1 MPPRTVLC
9 VHFLATV
16 IFLAGAASTLA
27 DGPDTFTLKDQERVL
42 YLGSGFVENDQ
53 WHAYL
58 ETRLQRRFPDRSLT
72 FRYMGWSGD
81 TVRASAR
88 TAGFQVPKG
97 LARLEKE
104 TQAQKPTLIFLAYGM
119 NESFDGAKGLADF
132 LKDYDKLLT
141 ALAPLKTRLVIV
153 SPAYHEDLGR
163 PFPDPREHNQ
173 HLREYTLALQEFARK
188 RKLHFVDLFHPLE
201 SAKKANGKI
210 ELTTNGIL
218 LTRAGYI
225 VAARAAEEQ
234 LGFTPC
240 RWDVIVE
247 KTGKISEG
255 TKITTLSAKENT
267 IQFQATDAMLP
278 VTGDVCRLQIGGL
291 GKGDYTLKIDGAEAA
306 TLTAAEWSRG
316 VTLGHG
322 PMFAGAEKLRAEIV
336 LRNQLFYRRW
346 RPYNDHSRH
355 WGFIGGDFKLYDQ
368 DIAVQEKRIAAA
380 RSPQPRT
387 FEIVPKGR

>member
-1 MPPRTVLC
+1 MTPRAVHC
-9 VHFLATV
+9 VHLLATLV
-16 IFLAGAASTLA
+16 FLAGATSALA
-27 DGPDTFTLKDQERVL
+27 DGPDALPLKDEERIL
-42 YLGSGFVENDQ
+42 FLGNGFVENDQ

-88 TAGFQVPKG
+88 TAGFQVPQG

-104 TQAQKPTLIFLAYGM
+104 TQAQKPTLIFLAYGL

-141 ALAPLKTRLVIV
+141 ALEPLKTRLVIV

-173 HLREYTLALQEFARK
+173 HLREYTQALKELAQK

-201 SAKKANGKI
+201 SAKKTNGKI

-218 LTRAGYI
+218 LTQAGYI

-234 LGFTPC
+234 LGFTPR

-247 KTGKISEG
+247 RTGKISEG
-255 TKITTLSAKENT
+255 TKITSLSAKGNT
-267 IQFQATDAMLP
+267 IRFQAADEMLP
-278 VTGDVCRLQIGGL
+278 VAGDVCQLKVTGL
-291 GKGDYTLKIDGAEAA
+291 PAGEYTLKIDAEDVL
-306 TLTAAEWSRG
+306 TVTAAEWNRG
-316 VTLGHG
+316 VKLESG
-322 PMFAGAEKLRAEIV
+322 PMFARAEKLRAEIV

-355 WGFIGGDFKLYDQ
+355 WGFIGGDFN
-368 DIAVQEKRIAAA
+368 
-380 RSPQPRT
+380 PQPALGNARGLA
-387 FEIVPKGR
+387 PD

>member
-1 MPPRTVLC
+1 MTPHAIFY
-9 VHFLATV
+9 VHLRAIV
-16 IFLAGAASTLA
+16 IFLAGAASALA
-27 DGPDTFTLKDQERVL
+27 GAPDALTLKDQERVL
-42 YLGSGFVENDQ
+42 WLGSGFVENDQ

-58 ETRLQRRFPDRSLT
+58 ETRLQRRFPDRGLT

-88 TAGFQVPKG
+88 TAGFQVPQG

-132 LKDYDKLLT
+132 LKDYDKLLK
-141 ALAPLKTRLVIV
+141 ALEPLQARQVIV
-153 SPAYHEDLGR
+153 SPTYHEDLGR

-173 HLREYTLALQEFARK
+173 HLAEYTQALKELAQK
-188 RKLHFVDLFHPLE
+188 RKVRFVDLFHPLE
-201 SAKKANGKI
+201 SAKLANGKI

-218 LTRAGYI
+218 LTQAGYI

-234 LGFTPC
+234 LGFTPY
-240 RWDVIVE
+240 RWDAIVE
-247 KTGKISEG
+247 RTGKISDG
-255 TKITTLSAKENT
+255 TKITSLSATGST
-267 IQFQATDAMLP
+267 IRFQATDAMLP
-278 VTGDVCRLQIGGL
+278 VAGDACQLKITGLPAGRF
-291 GKGDYTLKIDGAEAA
+291 TLKIDGEETA
-306 TLTAAEWSRG
+306 TLTAAEWMRG
-316 VTLGHG
+316 VRFESG

-336 LRNQLFYRRW
+336 VRNQLFYRRW

-368 DIAVQEKRIAAA
+368 DIAAQEKRIAAA
-380 RSPQPRT
+380 RSPVPRT
-387 FEIVPKGR
+387 FEIAPKGP